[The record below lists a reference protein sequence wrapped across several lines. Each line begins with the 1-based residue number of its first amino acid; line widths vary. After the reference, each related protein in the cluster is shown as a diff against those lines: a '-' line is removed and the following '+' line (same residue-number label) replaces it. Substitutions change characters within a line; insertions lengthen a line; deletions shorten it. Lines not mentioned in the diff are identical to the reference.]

1 MLVTKVLF
9 AFGMMT
15 LAVIILPI
23 QIAKLIYRRAKL
35 YSPIISQ
42 SLLLITPYSE
52 NECPNIVLSMP
63 EKMES
68 GESSVNAIKIEPKAT
83 H

>member
-42 SLLLITPYSE
+42 SMLLITPYSE
-52 NECPNIVLSMP
+52 NECPGIVLSMP
-63 EKMES
+63 EDLEPRES
-68 GESSVNAIKIEPKAT
+68 GVKVIKAEPKVM

>member
-35 YSPIISQ
+35 YFPIISQ
-42 SLLLITPYSE
+42 SMLLITPYSE
-52 NECPNIVLSMP
+52 NECPGIVLTMP
-63 EKMES
+63 EEREQSES
-68 GESSVNAIKIEPKAT
+68 GIKAMNSKIKAV